1 MMKLAAPY
9 GVRWLRP
16 SIVDPTN
23 QDANSTAIFHVFYP
37 DIELPNLYEAFD
49 SIRQTTDAH
58 LHDLPQALEIDP
70 SLRREYVQAHMT
82 ISIPAEFP
90 IAHPQRQEVYDFCKE
105 IATSCP
111 DYYTKPPSFDPGL
124 YPTMANIRERFFRTW
139 IDSVELNAS
148 AKSEIATLGIFY
160 GKYLDIWNQFGVY
173 LMDNTKLDSA
183 PQQFI
188 FDILS
193 LIPSDLHDLRV
204 ISVKDFLGT
213 PPEQLNLDGPS
224 AAVNIFGIRIG
235 EYSENSFPDDVAPGF
250 VDIFSI
256 VVAHEVNH
264 IVDAFTIANDVALTQ
279 RKGDLIAAAGDDHMN
294 YLRSMLP
301 DGFFTESPQE
311 FFASIANE
319 WFTDSAKT
327 IELGL
332 ARFDGGYRHPLNQAL
347 FFAEVYSRGSDVT
360 YFYNTD
366 TEGHISRT
374 EVLLT
379 RDSQNR
385 IVALRHQGTIYKFTL
400 DASGDVTGYNIEVV
414 SELHIIQAQTD
425 KITYALNE
433 NITISCIVQNEAG
446 YNITADS
453 VNAEIL
459 KPDTSIEWVTMME
472 GLVGHYNGTF
482 TNTSLNGTYNV
493 TIYAN
498 RNGYV
503 DDTAELWFEVSTLPV
518 HNLDTGENFS
528 TIQAAIDDLDTKDG
542 HRITVDPGT
551 YNENVDVY
559 KQLKLVGVGMPT
571 VDAGK
576 SGSAITLS
584 ADRITLE
591 GFTAT
596 NSSEYPYGGIKVTSN
611 NNTITG
617 NNASNNNDFGIYLYY
632 SSNNNISGNTA
643 NSNKHNY
650 GIYLYYSNNN
660 NLTNNT
666 AILNNEMGINLLL
679 SDNNN
684 LTNNIASY
692 NQWGIY
698 LGSSNNNSL
707 VKNTVP
713 NKYKGIQLDYSS
725 NNNITNNIINSNN
738 DYGIYLAYS
747 SNNLIYNNYFNNT
760 NNAYDDGN
768 NIWNITKTAGTNI
781 IGGPYLGGNYWSDYS
796 GKDTD
801 EDGIGDTLLP
811 YNNGIT
817 TGGDWL
823 PLTPTNV
830 SVETSTG
837 TGTAYFSTDSGQF
850 TDIKGLNESS
860 LPQEAIDNKPA
871 GLTLPHGL
879 FSFTITGLT
888 PGQSVTLT
896 ITLPSPI
903 PIGSLWWKVNTT
915 AGNNTWYS
923 LPIGD
928 DDGDSVI
935 TITLTD
941 GGLGDNDGV
950 ANGVIVDPGGVGMP
964 KEVVAV
970 PILTPLG
977 LIALV
982 GLLTLIATNT
992 ILRRKRRKKPKGGDV

>member
-1 MMKLAAPY
+1 
-9 GVRWLRP
+9 
-16 SIVDPTN
+16 
-23 QDANSTAIFHVFYP
+23 
-37 DIELPNLYEAFD
+37 
-49 SIRQTTDAH
+49 
-58 LHDLPQALEIDP
+58 
-70 SLRREYVQAHMT
+70 
-82 ISIPAEFP
+82 
-90 IAHPQRQEVYDFCKE
+90 
-105 IATSCP
+105 
-111 DYYTKPPSFDPGL
+111 
-124 YPTMANIRERFFRTW
+124 
-139 IDSVELNAS
+139 
-148 AKSEIATLGIFY
+148 
-160 GKYLDIWNQFGVY
+160 
-173 LMDNTKLDSA
+173 
-183 PQQFI
+183 
-188 FDILS
+188 
-193 LIPSDLHDLRV
+193 
-204 ISVKDFLGT
+204 
-213 PPEQLNLDGPS
+213 
-224 AAVNIFGIRIG
+224 
-235 EYSENSFPDDVAPGF
+235 
-250 VDIFSI
+250 
-256 VVAHEVNH
+256 
-264 IVDAFTIANDVALTQ
+264 
-279 RKGDLIAAAGDDHMN
+279 
-294 YLRSMLP
+294 
-301 DGFFTESPQE
+301 
-311 FFASIANE
+311 
-319 WFTDSAKT
+319 
-327 IELGL
+327 
-332 ARFDGGYRHPLNQAL
+332 
-347 FFAEVYSRGSDVT
+347 
-360 YFYNTD
+360 
-366 TEGHISRT
+366 
-374 EVLLT
+374 
-379 RDSQNR
+379 
-385 IVALRHQGTIYKFTL
+385 
-400 DASGDVTGYNIEVV
+400 
-414 SELHIIQAQTD
+414 
-425 KITYALNE
+425 
-433 NITISCIVQNEAG
+433 
-446 YNITADS
+446 
-453 VNAEIL
+453 
-459 KPDTSIEWVTMME
+459 
-472 GLVGHYNGTF
+472 
-482 TNTSLNGTYNV
+482 LNGTYNV